1 MTSAPSRNT
10 WQEMRTFVATP
21 LKLPPAPVSPATV
34 AELRAIAGTIPVLT
48 ERLNTSIA
56 GPEPAGA
63 PVEFLTV
70 DTRIPLEVY
79 MLHYGLALLAGLTQR
94 LGLPAILA
102 CQLHPP
108 TSTQISMAIW
118 YDFGFHRLV
127 VFPSLQLYGVT
138 MSMQLAHSVWCYQGW
153 MTGHDVRRDDHW
165 ADLSTNYTEYCHKPG
180 YAYYEATVAR
190 ARKHF
195 YWGFYRGYFDHI
207 LAAMFGRWTQWGR
220 GEVVFCGPDR
230 ANTPVYVSEKTE
242 SFFHFQVGEPLCSEG
257 SPPGIVLQRVRH
269 FMAEQ
274 SQWWRHVYGEQP
286 EPDLQEDERRGSSRR
301 IQERD

>member
-1 MTSAPSRNT
+1 MNSTASNNI
-10 WQEMRTFVATP
+10 WQAMRTFVQTP
-21 LKLPPAPVSPATV
+21 LTIPTAPISPASL
-34 AELRAIAGTIPVLT
+34 ADLKAIAGSIPVLADG
-48 ERLNTSIA
+48 LKTSIA

-70 DTRIPLEVY
+70 DPRIPLEVY
-79 MLHYGLALLAGLTQR
+79 MLHYGIALLSGLTQG

-108 TSTQISMAIW
+108 TSNQISMAIW
-118 YDFGFHRLV
+118 FDFGVHRLV
-127 VFPSLQLYGVT
+127 VFPSLKLYGLT
-138 MSMQLAHSVWCYQGW
+138 MSMQLAHSVWFHQGW
-153 MTGHDVRRDDHW
+153 MTGHDVGRDDHW

-180 YAYYEATVAR
+180 YAYYEATAAR
-190 ARKHF
+190 ARNEF
-195 YWGFYRGYFDHI
+195 YWGFYRGYFDHV
-207 LAAMFGRWTQWGR
+207 LACLFGRWTQWGR

-230 ANTPVYVSEKTE
+230 ANTPVYESEKTK
-242 SFFHFQVGEPLCSEG
+242 SFFHYQVGEPLCSDG

-274 SQWWRHVYGEQP
+274 SQWWRHVHGLQP
-286 EPDLQEDERRGSSRR
+286 EPDHQEDERRGDNRR